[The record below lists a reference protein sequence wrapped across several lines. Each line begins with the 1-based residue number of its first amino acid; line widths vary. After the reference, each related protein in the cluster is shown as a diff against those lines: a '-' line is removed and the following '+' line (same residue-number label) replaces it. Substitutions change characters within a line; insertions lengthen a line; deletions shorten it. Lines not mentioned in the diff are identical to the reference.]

1 MHNCLFCYLPL
12 HILEKKSNKCLL
24 LPTLNSDFSSS
35 QVTPNHPV
43 CTLLPASERT
53 GFPSPRGAGW
63 DPNYKACS
71 SATQGSPGAISVPH
85 FCISRTGSN
94 HIKQWLSQTKMKK
107 LSLYFPRYCT
117 HVSFTV
123 VSFLYSFSKQ
133 TVTHPHVPL
142 RFSSSS

>member
-12 HILEKKSNKCLL
+12 QILEKKSNKCLL

-53 GFPSPRGAGW
+53 GFPSPCGAGW

-71 SATQGSPGAISVPH
+71 LPTQGSPVAIECPSLLHLSHWQQPH
-85 FCISRTGSN
+85 
-94 HIKQWLSQTKMKK
+94 
-107 LSLYFPRYCT
+107 
-117 HVSFTV
+117 
-123 VSFLYSFSKQ
+123 Q
-133 TVTHPHVPL
+133 TVTESNQNEETVPL
-142 RFSSSS
+142 FPQALYPCLLHRGLISLFILKADCDTSTCPSPLLL